1 MVKKFLAGVML
12 VMVLASGAWAA
23 RMDREHYSVASL
35 KDGKADFAGASFQ
48 KMIIDVFSDDLLVDE
63 ETAKLTGTLR
73 LSGGNYS
80 FWNGT
85 AMQSVSGT
93 PMTYRLAL
101 ASWVSSGDTA
111 SYMPHSDG
119 GSAIVFGGEAEN
131 GLNGVTASWTFP
143 DAPEMDGTF
152 TLPNHKTTQEQ
163 LNSCVLYF
171 EFIESG
177 DLVTGINWRIVKAP
191 DASTPASQDFAV
203 NFGRFTLQDYNGN
216 RIYDGR
222 VRRWINPGETPE
234 GVYMLDSPVK
244 ESDIWKVRTK
254 VFTYEDGAEQCYVW
268 FFAKSTEPEMILWN
282 SHYSDASLING
293 KSDYSTAKFSQIFF
307 DIETANLIMT
317 DSRHF
322 TDAGRVTVPGGG
334 YTLANLT
341 TGETLSTVAAG
352 TDMTFPLRNHPDAEI
367 GGSYVE
373 YDVADSSGRLLAFT
387 GGAESSLPGRTI
399 TWTLPAEL
407 NMNGSGVIKSYKTT
421 AQQLTSG
428 VPYVEVVSKDGYI
441 TAVNYRIVIA
451 SDTSTAITPAYR
463 TDFRI
468 YFDRATGKDVWASTY
483 RPGWIRNT
491 ASGTLALD
499 IPQPVSIVKRIR
511 VRLRSYEDTDN
522 PAIYQWNFY
531 PASADITIT
540 TETLP
545 DAQAGA
551 SYSTTLT
558 ANTSGATWQVSSGTL
573 PAGLTLNTSGT
584 ISGIPLTEGTATF
597 TVKATKTGWISAE
610 KTFNLT
616 VSRDPNPQTVEITTT
631 TIPEGIVG
639 MSYSAALASNPEGAT
654 WTLVGNLPA
663 GLTLDQSGRIS
674 GFPTVSGNFP
684 FIVTAAYGTASAV
697 RSLSL
702 TIAPLE
708 ITTETLPNGQVNEA
722 YNQTISSNGSGLK
735 WTINAGVIPPGLTLN
750 EDSGLLSG
758 TLNNG
763 GSYTFTVYAYNTHA
777 SVSKE
782 FTVNISAR
790 PSGGG
795 GCASVSALAGLAIA
809 SILLVIRKH

>member
-1 MVKKFLAGVML
+1 M
-12 VMVLASGAWAA
+12 
-23 RMDREHYSVASL
+23 
-35 KDGKADFAGASFQ
+35 
-48 KMIIDVFSDDLLVDE
+48 
-63 ETAKLTGTLR
+63 
-73 LSGGNYS
+73 
-80 FWNGT
+80 
-85 AMQSVSGT
+85 
-93 PMTYRLAL
+93 
-101 ASWVSSGDTA
+101 
-111 SYMPHSDG
+111 
-119 GSAIVFGGEAEN
+119 
-131 GLNGVTASWTFP
+131 
-143 DAPEMDGTF
+143 
-152 TLPNHKTTQEQ
+152 
-163 LNSCVLYF
+163 
-171 EFIESG
+171 
-177 DLVTGINWRIVKAP
+177 
-191 DASTPASQDFAV
+191 
-203 NFGRFTLQDYNGN
+203 
-216 RIYDGR
+216 
-222 VRRWINPGETPE
+222 
-234 GVYMLDSPVK
+234 
-244 ESDIWKVRTK
+244 
-254 VFTYEDGAEQCYVW
+254 
-268 FFAKSTEPEMILWN
+268 
-282 SHYSDASLING
+282 
-293 KSDYSTAKFSQIFF
+293 
-307 DIETANLIMT
+307 
-317 DSRHF
+317 
-322 TDAGRVTVPGGG
+322 
-334 YTLANLT
+334 
-341 TGETLSTVAAG
+341 
-352 TDMTFPLRNHPDAEI
+352 
-367 GGSYVE
+367 
-373 YDVADSSGRLLAFT
+373 
-387 GGAESSLPGRTI
+387 
-399 TWTLPAEL
+399 
-407 NMNGSGVIKSYKTT
+407 
-421 AQQLTSG
+421 
-428 VPYVEVVSKDGYI
+428 
-441 TAVNYRIVIA
+441 
-451 SDTSTAITPAYR
+451 
-463 TDFRI
+463 
-468 YFDRATGKDVWASTY
+468 
-483 RPGWIRNT
+483 
-491 ASGTLALD
+491 
-499 IPQPVSIVKRIR
+499 
-511 VRLRSYEDTDN
+511 RLRSYEDTDN